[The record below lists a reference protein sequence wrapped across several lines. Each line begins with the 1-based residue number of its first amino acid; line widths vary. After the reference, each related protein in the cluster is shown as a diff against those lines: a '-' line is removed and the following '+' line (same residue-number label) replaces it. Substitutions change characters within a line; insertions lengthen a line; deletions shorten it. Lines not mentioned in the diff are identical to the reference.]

1 MLSNPPLNQHFDRSW
16 LSHVS
21 VKATLYEAETQNQAA
36 IGLHA
41 EQEVAPEI
49 ARIKVKPTSN
59 LKRMLHYAMHHVL
72 QRERNNLLPS
82 AS

>member
-16 LSHVS
+16 LSHVA

-49 ARIKVKPTSN
+49 ARIKV
-59 LKRMLHYAMHHVL
+59 R
-72 QRERNNLLPS
+72 LLPS
-82 AS
+82 HHLRRMLL